1 MGYALCMHKGG
12 RKMKIFPIIEQ
23 SYKSTEH
30 IPYDVIAPHEQQALN
45 NHGQTLETL
54 AKRGGL
60 GWSEA
65 YAVLTDSEFPRGKDY
80 ISEEYYKEKVK
91 EIVSNY
97 ENQKNK
103 RTLLTEVKN
112 MLTKERQEMLDKEL
126 ADICR
131 NHISARCT
139 KVDEKGNTIDCP
151 FNKTSECGKAFFYEK
166 GGQDAIINY
175 SVAVLAEITERAK
188 KEDAP
193 AYEGDKE
200 VDQWVRLSDVERAI
214 NKFLN

>member
-1 MGYALCMHKGG
+1 
-12 RKMKIFPIIEQ
+12 MKIFPIIEP

-97 ENQKNK
+97 ENKRNK
-103 RTLLTEVKN
+103 ETILAEVKN
-112 MLTKERQEMLDKEL
+112 ILTKERQETLDKEL
-126 ADICR
+126 VDICR
-131 NHISARCT
+131 NHTSARCT
-139 KVDEKGNTIDCP
+139 IVDEKGNTIDCP
-151 FNKTSECGKAFFYEK
+151 FNKASECGKAFFYEK

-188 KEDAP
+188 QEDAP

-200 VDQWVRLSDVERAI
+200 VDQWVRLSDVEQAI